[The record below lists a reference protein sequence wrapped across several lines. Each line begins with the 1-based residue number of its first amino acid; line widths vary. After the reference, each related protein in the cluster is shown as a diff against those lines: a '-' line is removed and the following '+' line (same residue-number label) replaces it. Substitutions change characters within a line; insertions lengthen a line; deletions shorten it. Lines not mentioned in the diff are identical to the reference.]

1 MINGM
6 TGFGSAQI
14 STSSAKIF
22 LEIKSVNHRYFDI
35 SFYLPMGFGS
45 LENKIRQIVQKFIER
60 GRINLSIKIVHKS
73 SHTIHVNKDVA
84 RAYLKQARHLGKEFR
99 VKDDLTLADVIK
111 LPGVFEHK
119 ESTLDPEALWPDL
132 EKCLRSALQGVI
144 VMRKREGKAL
154 YNDINSLLKRMSL
167 KIKEIKIRQAFVL
180 RERKKHLTDED
191 FKSYQKSIDISE
203 ELTRLNHYLD
213 EAKMLLKGES
223 EVGKKIDFI
232 AQEMQRETN
241 TIGSKLQDKIVSN
254 AVIALKSKI
263 EKIREQAQNIE

>member
-14 STSSAKIF
+14 STDTVKIY

-35 SFYLPMGFGS
+35 SFYLPMGFAS
-45 LENKIRQIVQKFIER
+45 LENKIRQVVQKHMER
-60 GRINLSIKIVHKS
+60 GRINLSLKITHKS
-73 SHTIHVNKDVA
+73 SHTIHVNKEVA
-84 RAYLKQARHLGKEFR
+84 KTYLKQARQLSKEFG
-99 VKDDLTLADVIK
+99 VQDNLTLSDIVK

-119 ESTLDPEALWPDL
+119 ESVLDLELLWPNI
-132 EKCLRSALQGVI
+132 EKCLLLALKSV
-144 VMRKREGKAL
+144 VTMRKREGKAL
-154 YNDINSLLKRMSL
+154 HSDITSLLGRMLL
-167 KIKEIKIRQAFVL
+167 KIKEIKKRSVL
-180 RERKKHLTDED
+180 VLKEKKKQVPAEE
-191 FKSYQKSIDISE
+191 FKSYQKSIDINE
-203 ELTRLNHYLD
+203 ELTRLSHYID
-213 EAKMLLKGES
+213 EAKLLLKGET

-263 EKIREQAQNIE
+263 EKIRELAQNIE